1 MPRRGGAAVSA
12 PAAAGREP
20 LEVAVVGISTDVT
33 CGVRDH
39 ATGLSLA
46 LADEG
51 VSCTTHWLNRSAT
64 SLRGARAEVGEW
76 TAALA
81 AELERSR
88 PDAVL
93 LHYSV
98 FSFAHRGL
106 PLFTPPVLGAVRR
119 AGVPLLTVLH
129 EGAYNWGGRGPREA
143 VWALTQRVA
152 LIELLRA
159 CAAVI
164 VTSERRAE
172 WFGSR
177 RWLPSREIV
186 VAPVFSNLPAPA
198 AAARPQ
204 AATVGLFGYAHEG
217 SEPALILDAL
227 GLVRERGVPARLL
240 LLGAPG
246 ADSPAGERWS
256 AAAAE
261 RGLSQALAFSGRLPA
276 GELSAALGSCEVL
289 LFADRPGPSSR
300 KTTLAASLASGRP
313 LLALDG
319 PRSWSALV
327 EADGA
332 LMVAQRAPEI
342 AAALERLFADAGE
355 REALA
360 ARGIG
365 FYERA
370 MSVQSSARTVAAL
383 LARVLDSAQAP
394 RRARHSPRVAS

>member
-1 MPRRGGAAVSA
+1 MSA

-51 VSCTTHWLNRSAT
+51 VSCATHWLNRSAT
-64 SLRGARAEVGEW
+64 TLGGARAEVGEW

-106 PLFTPPVLGAVRR
+106 PLFTPPVLAALRHAGA
-119 AGVPLLTVLH
+119 PLVTVLH

-143 VWALTQRVA
+143 AWALTQRAA
-152 LIELLRA
+152 LIELFRA
-159 CAAVI
+159 CAAVV
-164 VTSERRAE
+164 VTSERRAD

-177 RWLPSREIV
+177 RWLPSRPIV
-186 VAPVFSNLPAPA
+186 VAPVFSNLPAPPA
-198 AAARPQ
+198 GVIPA

-227 GLVRERGVPARLL
+227 ALVRERGAPARLV

-246 ADSPAGERWS
+246 ADSPAGERWRD
-256 AAAAE
+256 AAAE
-261 RGLSQALAFSGRLPA
+261 RGLEQALSFSGRLPTE
-276 GELSAALGSCEVL
+276 ELSAALGACEVL

-300 KTTLAASLASGRP
+300 KTTLAAALASGRP

-342 AAALERLFADAGE
+342 AAALERMFADPAQ

-360 ARGIG
+360 KRGMS
-365 FYERA
+365 FYEQA
-370 MSVQSSARTVAAL
+370 MSVQSSARTVAQL
-383 LARVLDSAQAP
+383 LARVRDGAQAP